1 MSFNVPVILLKNVV
15 ILPNQEIKVELYNLI
30 SGKTINDAT
39 TNYKGEILV
48 VTPID
53 ALEEEP
59 SVEDLPNVGV
69 IAKIKNKI
77 DNNGCIQVRLRGIK
91 RVAVNK
97 YFQKENNEILYSNVM
112 YIDLPSLV
120 KEEENA
126 INKKMV
132 ETLKEYINVSKGVSN
147 DILSFISACNDLNR
161 ITDAVASFLPI
172 NTTKKLEYMQEINP
186 IKRAKSLIKD
196 MNEEIKIVELDNEL
210 ENSIDETLQQ
220 EQREFYLKEKLK
232 VIKEQLGEKS
242 WKEDEIKNYRSILDK
257 LKIDENIKKHF

>member
-147 DILSFISACNDLNR
+147 DILSFISACLSLHFSSTTSTISYTILFSSPITTSRFLNP
-161 ITDAVASFLPI
+161 ISVSI
-172 NTTKKLEYMQEINP
+172 NTTFLPSNAKLEPRFAVVVVFPTPPFPDVITITSP
-186 IKRAKSLIKD
+186 IFFLLRIILVNLKS
-196 MNEEIKIVELDNEL
+196 
-210 ENSIDETLQQ
+210 
-220 EQREFYLKEKLK
+220 
-232 VIKEQLGEKS
+232 
-242 WKEDEIKNYRSILDK
+242 
-257 LKIDENIKKHF
+257 